1 MSKLLII
8 VLLSFGAAVQAKAQ
22 DSTAVR
28 TWYEMSGSEFIVSYG
43 DVSSQGQKLDNKAR
57 WSGFLHFNH
66 QLHYDYTRAF
76 GLYSGLSL
84 VNVGFANEIPLA
96 NGDNMLLKQRSYS
109 LGVPLAFKLG
119 NMSKRQYLALGVQP
133 EYFFH
138 YKQKALY
145 KDEKTRESEWFSNK
159 VRPFNTSLFAELH
172 TSKGFYVRFKYY
184 MNDFLNDK
192 ETFITV
198 PGSSD
203 VVSFQPSKSGLYYV
217 SFGWTLK
224 VRKKRPAKKSEV

>member
-8 VLLSFGAAVQAKAQ
+8 VFLSVVAAGQAKAQ

-28 TWYEMSGSEFIVSYG
+28 TWYEMSGSEFIVAYG
-43 DVSSQGQKLDNKAR
+43 DVRSQGQKLDNEAR
-57 WSGFLHFNH
+57 LSGFLHFNH
-66 QLHYDYTRAF
+66 QLHYDYTPAF

-84 VNVGFANEIPLA
+84 VNVGFANNIPLA
-96 NGDNMLLKQRSYS
+96 NGDKMLLKQRSYS

-119 NMSKRQYLALGVQP
+119 NMPKRRYLALGVQP

-145 KDEKTRESEWFSNK
+145 KEEKTRESKWFSDE
-159 VRPFNTSLFAELH
+159 VRPFNTSVFAELH
-172 TSKGFYVRFKYY
+172 TAKGFYVRFRYY
-184 MNDFLNDK
+184 LNDFLSDR
-192 ETFITV
+192 ETSLTV

-203 VVSFQPSKSGLYYV
+203 VVSFRPDKSGLYYM